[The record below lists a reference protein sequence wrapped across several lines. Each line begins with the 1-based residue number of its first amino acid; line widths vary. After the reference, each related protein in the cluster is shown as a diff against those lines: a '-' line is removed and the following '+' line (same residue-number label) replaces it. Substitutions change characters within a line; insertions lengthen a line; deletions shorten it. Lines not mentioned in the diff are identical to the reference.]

1 MKRWLLLILLCLV
14 PISFA
19 WTEPFLSIQGP
30 IMERM
35 EANSIIVVNEITISV
50 EPSTQITD
58 KRGRIVGFRH
68 LKPGRWVSVE
78 AEPGEYSGMV
88 ATRIVLIRKR

>member
-1 MKRWLLLILLCLV
+1 MKRWLLPILLCLV

-19 WTEPFLSIQGP
+19 WAEPFLSTQGP

-35 EANSIIVVNEITISV
+35 EANTIIVVNEITISV

-58 KRGRIVGFRH
+58 KRGRILSFRH
-68 LKPGRWVSVE
+68 LEPGRWVSVE
-78 AEPGEYSGMV
+78 AEPGEDSGMV
-88 ATRIVLIRKR
+88 AKRIVLIRNR